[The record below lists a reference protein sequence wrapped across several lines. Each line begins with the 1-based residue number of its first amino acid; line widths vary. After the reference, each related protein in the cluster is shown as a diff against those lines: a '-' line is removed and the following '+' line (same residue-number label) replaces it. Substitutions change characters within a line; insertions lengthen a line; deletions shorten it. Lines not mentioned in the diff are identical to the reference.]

1 MKRFDDF
8 FFYFFKMIF
17 EAPPEGLQADF
28 FYLQYIQEVDARI
41 CTRTSTAS
49 VASLSLTFFLFL
61 FLFLFLSI
69 TTC

>member
-1 MKRFDDF
+1 MKRFDYDDF
-8 FFYFFKMIF
+8 FFFFKMIF
-17 EAPPEGLQADF
+17 EAPPEGLQAGF
-28 FYLQYIQEVDARI
+28 FYLQYMQEVDAHI

-61 FLFLFLSI
+61 FLFLSI